1 MRQLSKRKA
10 FTETEFNEKESC
22 KIIYAYKNSCHRI
35 KKCLDLSEM
44 SLRK

>member
-22 KIIYAYKNSCHRI
+22 KIMYACKNFCHRI
-35 KKCLDLSEM
+35 KKYLDLSEV